1 MPDLRKGQYKRIG
14 RIAENNPERA
24 ERVAERMDKRA
35 SRTERGAEIAANVE
49 EKRTG
54 GRDIA
59 RKDFARGVARMYEE
73 ENPRERQ
80 QAVRRYSTQAEEHR
94 PNAAHEQARKR
105 DTPLSMTPEPM
116 SQMRGKL
123 YESKKDDAKAKAVS
137 IMRGKGIPGE
147 EGGTQGTIKRLMG
160 N

>member
-1 MPDLRKGQYKRIG
+1 MPDLRPGQLKRLG
-14 RIAENNPERA
+14 RISESNPERA

-35 SRTERGAEIAANVE
+35 SRTERGAAIASNAE

-59 RKDFARGVARMYEE
+59 RGVAKMLDE

-80 QAVRRYSTQAEEHR
+80 EAVRRYSTQAEEHR
-94 PNAAHEQARKR
+94 PNATHEQARKR

-116 SQMRGKL
+116 SQMRGKP
-123 YESKKDDAKAKAVS
+123 
-137 IMRGKGIPGE
+137 MRGKINPTNGKVSVDGVD
-147 EGGTQGTIKRLMG
+147 IKDIKK
-160 N
+160 

>member
-24 ERVAERMDKRA
+24 ERVADRMEKRA
-35 SRTERGAEIAANVE
+35 SREERGKNIANQDE
-49 EKRTG
+49 N
-54 GRDIA
+54 
-59 RKDFARGVARMYEE
+59 FARATAKMYQE

-80 QAVRRYSTQAEEHR
+80 QAIRRHSTQAEEHR
-94 PNAAHEQARKR
+94 PNSSHEQARKR

-123 YESKKDDAKAKAVS
+123 YQSDDSEKQKAVN
-137 IMRGKGIPGE
+137 ILRGKIN
-147 EGGTQGTIKRLMG
+147 Q
-160 N
+160 

>member
-1 MPDLRKGQYKRIG
+1 MPDLRKGQYKRLG

-35 SRTERGAEIAANVE
+35 SRGERGVEVAANAE

-59 RKDFARGVARMYEE
+59 RKDFARGVARMVEDS
-73 ENPRERQ
+73 NPARQ
-80 QAVRRYSTQAEEHR
+80 EAVRRHSAQAEYHR

-105 DTPLSMTPEPM
+105 DTPLSMTPEPIR
-116 SQMRGKL
+116 QMRGKINPTNGKV
-123 YESKKDDAKAKAVS
+123 SVDGVDIKDIKK
-137 IMRGKGIPGE
+137 
-147 EGGTQGTIKRLMG
+147 
-160 N
+160 